1 MAGGYTARM
10 TATAIF
16 HPMIVLVLW
25 TLVIVY
31 LIGRRRF
38 AAARKRLVKAS
49 DFACGESE
57 SVPDEVKI
65 PNRNLG
71 NLFETPVLFYVAC
84 LTVYA
89 LGKVDAWSVGLA
101 WAYVA
106 LRIAHSIVHLTY
118 NNVFHRLRVFAA
130 GVAVLLAMWIRIIIL
145 L

>member
-1 MAGGYTARM
+1 M

-25 TLVIVY
+25 TLVVVY

-49 DFACGESE
+49 DFVCGESE
-57 SVPDEVKI
+57 NVPTDVKI
-65 PNRNLG
+65 PNRNLSK
-71 NLFETPVLFYVAC
+71 LFETPVLFYVAC
-84 LTVYA
+84 LTVFV

-106 LRIAHSIVHLTY
+106 LRIGHSAVHLTY

-130 GVAVLLAMWIRIIIL
+130 SVAVLLALWIRIIL
-145 L
+145 LL

>member
-1 MAGGYTARM
+1 MS
-10 TATAIF
+10 ATAIF

-31 LIGRRRF
+31 LVGRRRF
-38 AAARKRLVKAS
+38 AAARKRLVKAA
-49 DFACGESE
+49 DFVFGESE
-57 SVPDEVKI
+57 NVPGHVRI
-65 PNRNLG
+65 PNRNLA
-71 NLFETPVLFYVAC
+71 NLLETPVLFYVAC
-84 LTVYA
+84 LTVFV

-106 LRIAHSIVHLTY
+106 LRIGHSLVHLTY

-130 GVAVLLAMWIRIIIL
+130 SWVVLVAFWIRIIFL